1 MPSLVR
7 KDSKGRVA
15 RMAALFVVA
24 LISHQPDV
32 RAGQSEM
39 VITKEGT
46 TAYHRPGCEVIRDG
60 KGVLAMTRAQAEGRG
75 LRSHDGCD
83 PAKNPPPP
91 AATPP
96 APPAYVFVDG
106 SKYYHRESCKRLGKD
121 RRKVRLDDAG
131 VKFWPCPACKPPIR
145 KRPR

>member
-1 MPSLVR
+1 MPSLIR
-7 KDSKGRVA
+7 RDTHGPAATLTALLLVA
-15 RMAALFVVA
+15 VV
-24 LISHQPDV
+24 SHLSGL
-32 RAGQSEM
+32 RADQSEM
-39 VITKEGT
+39 VIAKEGT

-75 LRSHDGCD
+75 LKSHDGCD
-83 PAKNPPPP
+83 PAKKPPPS
-91 AATPP
+91 AATAP

-106 SKYYHRESCKRLGKD
+106 GKYYHRESCKRLGKD

-131 VKFWPCPACKPPIR
+131 VKYWPCPACKPPIR